1 MILLLLNL
9 PHLMRE
15 KTMRNN
21 IFAVIATYLLYGA
34 IVAIIGYAIISIVL
48 KPQNPLINAEI
59 PQSTIDWF
67 NGHSIDSTDFGGIYD
82 TVARDSTQWVKYD
95 DIDSMLCL
103 EDEYFIFHYSAQDSM
118 AERNK
123 ALVCQRY
130 AHAAIPKGE
139 LVMKNY
145 PYPNQLNGRKLPI
158 YLANTEEDFRSICQ
172 QLGHGDPG
180 TWAIGLYCFRYGGDK
195 VYTDGIIISP
205 RAWTVPDNAINT
217 QTEDKDLQQT
227 LWHEMNHFMYF
238 TNWDF
243 TQTSEPCLW
252 FTEGLAEYFAENYDR
267 LDEVGNYNRLSL
279 TDDFKGR
286 GNTEYWA
293 GLSAYLCLEQQHGKA
308 NVYRVIQTS
317 YSNSIDESLSQ
328 VMPGENLKSWD
339 LEWHTFMKNNEYRKY
354 KE

>member
-1 MILLLLNL
+1 MK
-9 PHLMRE
+9 RE
-15 KTMRNN
+15 HN
-21 IFAVIATYLLYGA
+21 VI
-34 IVAIIGYAIISIVL
+34 VIVL
-48 KPQNPLINAEI
+48 EWLLALAVGGLMAFFVLKNLFVDHQPLRYAKI

-67 NGHSIDSTDFGGIYD
+67 NGHSLDSSDFGGIYD
-82 TVARDSTQWVKYD
+82 TVARDSTQWVDYGN
-95 DIDSMLCL
+95 IDNMLCM
-103 EDEYFIFHYSAQDSM
+103 EDEYFVFYYSAQDSV
-118 AERNK
+118 AERYK

-158 YLANTEEDFRSICQ
+158 YLANTEKDFRSICQ

-180 TWAIGLYCFRYGGDK
+180 TWAIGLYCFRFGSEK

-205 RAWTVPDNAINT
+205 KAWTVPDNSINA
-217 QTEDKDLQQT
+217 QTEDKDLKQT

-243 TQTSEPCLW
+243 TQASKPCLW

-267 LDEVGNYNRLSL
+267 LKEVGNYNRLNL

-308 NVYRVIQTS
+308 AVYQIIQNT
-317 YSNSIDESLSQ
+317 YVNSIDESIVQ
-328 VMPGENLKSWD
+328 AIPGENLRSWNAQ
-339 LEWHTFMKNNEYRKY
+339 WHAFMESKEYRKY
-354 KE
+354 MK